1 MAREFSQIKAAALQ
15 KFSARPEIER
25 ATDGVSA
32 SDAVGVSSGKG
43 LNRRCWA
50 EGILEAE
57 SSRGKLPGGRA
68 IYAWYKSTCD
78 STCDVERLIRVV
90 KEHMKVKHSDIGAT
104 LLRDVTTVTVYGPQT
119 KDALASRAVCPDTRS
134 VHLVPTEFLKRCHQ
148 MWVSTFGR
156 RYRVNSSVRADRGRE
171 RATKRAGTFASV
183 AKAVA
188 KSRSGL
194 LEARTDDL
202 SQKTLFLALPCGP

>member
-1 MAREFSQIKAAALQ
+1 MVGSLRPSKLVVCPPPNSQADTALWKKFNSLCHSRGWNEISMAREFSQIKAAALQ

-78 STCDVERLIRVV
+78 STA
-90 KEHMKVKHSDIGAT
+90 MSNA
-104 LLRDVTTVTVYGPQT
+104 
-119 KDALASRAVCPDTRS
+119 
-134 VHLVPTEFLKRCHQ
+134 
-148 MWVSTFGR
+148 
-156 RYRVNSSVRADRGRE
+156 
-171 RATKRAGTFASV
+171 
-183 AKAVA
+183 
-188 KSRSGL
+188 
-194 LEARTDDL
+194 
-202 SQKTLFLALPCGP
+202 